1 MPIGVIINCLA
12 VTIGGLCGNVVG
24 QKLSD
29 YMIEQLYMVLGLC
42 SLGMGI
48 SSIVLM
54 KNMSAVIFALV
65 IGTGIGLLFQVGKWI
80 DRGAGLLE
88 KGMTKMGV
96 QNRSL
101 LSQNE
106 YRATLITTIV
116 LFCASGTGIYGC
128 LDAGMSGDSSILI
141 SKSILDLFTAAIIA
155 CQIGLVTAMVALPQF
170 LIFSLLL
177 LCAKFIFPLT
187 TITMIA
193 DFKACG
199 GFLMLATGL
208 RILKMKEFPIADM
221 LPAMVLVFP
230 FSHLWEMVIL
240 PILM

>member
-65 IGTGIGLLFQVGKWI
+65 I
-80 DRGAGLLE
+80 
-88 KGMTKMGV
+88 
-96 QNRSL
+96 
-101 LSQNE
+101 
-106 YRATLITTIV
+106 
-116 LFCASGTGIYGC
+116 GTGIYGC

-187 TITMIA
+187 TITMIT